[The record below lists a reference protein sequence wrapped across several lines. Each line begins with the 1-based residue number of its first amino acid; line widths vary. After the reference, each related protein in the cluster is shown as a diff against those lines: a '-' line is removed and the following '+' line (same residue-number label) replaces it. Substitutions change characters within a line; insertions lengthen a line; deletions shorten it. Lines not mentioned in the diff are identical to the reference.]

1 MLVRFVNMFDDKIK
15 IEEYFLNF
23 LNVDDTSGS
32 RLFSLFVDSMNPF
45 GLDMDDVR
53 GQGYDIG
60 SNMNGKNKRGHSK
73 AITCI
78 NLRVC
83 TCHVLAIVLTSLFDM
98 ARSCSKVITF

>member
-15 IEEYFLNF
+15 IEYFLSF

-32 RLFSLFVDSMNPF
+32 RLFSLLVDSMKPF

-60 SNMNGKNKRGHSK
+60 SNMKGKHKRGHSK
-73 AITCI
+73 VITCYKSKSLHMLCACHSL
-78 NLRVC
+78 NL
-83 TCHVLAIVLTSLFDM
+83 TL
-98 ARSCSKVITF
+98 